1 MSTRRALRQ
10 LRDLESAAVFDY
22 DHVYS
27 ESASA
32 ADAVTSMA
40 GSEGI
45 AAAPDG
51 ERIRNVRVGLIDGGV
66 QLAHSVFH
74 GASIEV
80 SGCDGRA
87 VPSAHGTAIASL
99 LIGDAAAFHGAAPG
113 ARLYAADVYCGR
125 PTGGAVDAIV
135 AAFGWLHANQ
145 VAVINISLVGPDNQI
160 LRQVVKQIIARGHI
174 VVAAVGND
182 GPAAPPL
189 YPAAYPDVVG
199 VTAVDAH
206 RRALIEAERGS
217 QVEFAAPG
225 ADMIAASY
233 PDGYSI
239 VRGTSFAAPLV
250 AGLLAPRLMA
260 PDPEG
265 ARLAIASLARDAIH
279 LGASG
284 RDATYGLGLVAEKL
298 RVAPDIIQ
306 VRRE

>member
-1 MSTRRALRQ
+1 

-145 VAVINISLVGPDNQI
+145 VAVINISLVGPDNLV
-160 LRQVVKQIIARGHI
+160 LRQVVRQMVARGHLL
-174 VVAAVGND
+174 VAAVGND

-189 YPAAYPDVVG
+189 YPAAYPGVIG
-199 VTAVDAH
+199 VTAVDVH
-206 RRALIEAERGS
+206 RRALLEAERGP
-217 QVEFAAPG
+217 QVSFAAPG
-225 ADMIAASY
+225 ADIAAATV
-233 PDGYSI
+233 PEGYQA
-239 VRGTSFAAPLV
+239 VRGTSFAAPIV
-250 AGLLAPRLMA
+250 AGLLAARLSD
-260 PDPEG
+260 PDPDG
-265 ARLAIASLARDAIH
+265 AQRAVDSLAQDAIH
-279 LGASG
+279 LGSAA
-284 RDATYGLGLVAEKL
+284 RDTTFGLGLVGAS
-298 RVAPDIIQ
+298 VQTAPGLVNA
-306 VRRE
+306 VRPIAP